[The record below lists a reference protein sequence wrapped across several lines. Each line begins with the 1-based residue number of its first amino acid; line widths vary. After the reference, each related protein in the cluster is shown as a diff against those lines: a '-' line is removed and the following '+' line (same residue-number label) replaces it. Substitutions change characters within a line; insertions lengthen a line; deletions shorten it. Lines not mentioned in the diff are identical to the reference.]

1 MEDEFLHTRHD
12 GDWPLSSF
20 PPIERRMKSKPG
32 AGPGPGWNSA
42 RTISC
47 KVVLSFQFFVHLT
60 CYDDDYYYSNCC
72 YCYYIVLLSSWTIGF
87 LIVGGLK
94 SEITKAGPALTGSH
108 WAMLTFPQVTTWC
121 RNCPPKHL
129 ENHDKSDAWLTVW
142 GGITWNHLNDMWCC
156 FFLKVA
162 DFLFLGPEFL
172 VKTSLQKPA
181 NRQPLWVAF
190 LASFISPIENLQEM
204 DQFGRSFQT
213 LTVRLRVL
221 RQLISKVSKKQPP
234 KVGLGI
240 WEIQGPTEKKHT
252 HTHIYI
258 YLDQQTSRKKRL
270 FWSMTLF
277 LANWPILGQI
287 GQFNPNDPKW
297 QKSGWNLIF
306 YVFPWCPIPQLHFL
320 SP

>member
-156 FFLKVA
+156 FFSEGGGFPFSGA
-162 DFLFLGPEFL
+162 
-172 VKTSLQKPA
+172 
-181 NRQPLWVAF
+181 W
-190 LASFISPIENLQEM
+190 ISGE
-204 DQFGRSFQT
+204 DKF
-213 LTVRLRVL
+213 
-221 RQLISKVSKKQPP
+221 
-234 KVGLGI
+234 
-240 WEIQGPTEKKHT
+240 TET
-252 HTHIYI
+252 
-258 YLDQQTSRKKRL
+258 R
-270 FWSMTLF
+270 
-277 LANWPILGQI
+277 
-287 GQFNPNDPKW
+287 
-297 QKSGWNLIF
+297 
-306 YVFPWCPIPQLHFL
+306 
-320 SP
+320 

>member
-1 MEDEFLHTRHD
+1 MVTGPYHPFHQLREGHATSLIEFGQRWFWIWTVLGMIQH
-12 GDWPLSSF
+12 LSL
-20 PPIERRMKSKPG
+20 SKGWSPN
-32 AGPGPGWNSA
+32 PEQDQDQWNSA
-42 RTISC
+42 RTISF

-72 YCYYIVLLSSWTIGF
+72 YCYYILLYLLLSSWTIGF

-172 VKTSLQKPA
+172 VKTRLQKPA
-181 NRQPLWVAF
+181 NRHRKPPGDGSV
-190 LASFISPIENLQEM
+190 
-204 DQFGRSFQT
+204 RS
-213 LTVRLRVL
+213 
-221 RQLISKVSKKQPP
+221 
-234 KVGLGI
+234 
-240 WEIQGPTEKKHT
+240 
-252 HTHIYI
+252 
-258 YLDQQTSRKKRL
+258 
-270 FWSMTLF
+270 
-277 LANWPILGQI
+277 
-287 GQFNPNDPKW
+287 
-297 QKSGWNLIF
+297 
-306 YVFPWCPIPQLHFL
+306 
-320 SP
+320 